1 MAALLQMHLLLR
13 KVLYFDENFYDE
25 NLKNIDALYMQQWTG
40 QL

>member
-1 MAALLQMHLLLR
+1 MAALLQLYVLLR

-25 NLKNIDALYMQQWTG
+25 NLKNIDTLYMQQWTW